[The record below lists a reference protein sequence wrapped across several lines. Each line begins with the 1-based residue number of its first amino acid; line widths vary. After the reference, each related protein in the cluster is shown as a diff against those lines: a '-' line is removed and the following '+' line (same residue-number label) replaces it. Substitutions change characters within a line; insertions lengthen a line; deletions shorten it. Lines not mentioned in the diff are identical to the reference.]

1 MKYANDEERKE
12 AQRIRSQAYYHKHKD
27 FYSALSKE
35 RYNNDIEYKER
46 VKENRRKK
54 YQTDTEYREK
64 RLDYFKKQRETIKDI
79 LAQHQSVSLQV

>member
-27 FYSALSKE
+27 FYSALSNE

-46 VKENRRKK
+46 VIESRRNK
-54 YQTDTEYREK
+54 YQEDNEYRET
-64 RLDYFKKQRETIKDI
+64 RLDYFKKKRETIENI
-79 LAQHQSVSLQV
+79 VALHQSVSLKV

>member
-35 RYNNDIEYKER
+35 RYNNDYEYKE
-46 VKENRRKK
+46 RRKK

-64 RLDYFKKQRETIKDI
+64 RLDYFKKQRETIKDM